1 MPTETPILSEHNKV
15 EYQPM
20 NNGEFDKSPTITFEQ
35 GYAIRGIAMIIIIF
49 VHSINEY
56 ECYNSALSNML
67 LIPYFG
73 VFACSIFFFMSGY
86 GVLSSLSA
94 NKNNTSFSY
103 ILRQIVK
110 IMTPVALVYV
120 INSILLPY
128 TTSYNNVSINH
139 INIMRLSLPEG
150 TDIWFI
156 KIILFDYITTFLLF
170 KIVKKHL
177 RLLLS
182 ITIVQVLLIVV
193 LYICKFG
200 AYWYVS
206 NLCFVFGAS
215 YTLYAKLIKKY
226 IGLLALI
233 LTTCYICMINGIIS
247 APIQIINNIVFC
259 IITIYYFSNK
269 AKWPKWL
276 QFIGKNSLYYYLF
289 NIPIMWLI
297 PSGNIHF
304 SVYFIANIIFTTIF
318 ILLYKKV
325 NKLIKTA

>member
-1 MPTETPILSEHNKV
+1 MTPDTPQLNDHNKQ
-15 EYQPM
+15 EYPPM
-20 NNGEFDKSPTITFEQ
+20 HSGEFDKLQIITFEQ
-35 GYAIRGIAMIIIIF
+35 GYAIRGIAMLLIIF

-56 ECYNSALSNML
+56 ECYNSVLSNVL
-67 LIPYFG
+67 LIPHFG
-73 VFACSIFFFMSGY
+73 VLGCSIFFFVSGY
-86 GVLSSLSA
+86 GVLSSL
-94 NKNNTSFSY
+94 NTNRNNTSFFY

-128 TTSYNNVSINH
+128 TTSYNNVSIDYL
-139 INIMRLSLPEG
+139 NIMRLCLPEG

-170 KIVKKHL
+170 KLVKKHL

-182 ITIVQVLLIVV
+182 ITIAQVVLITI

-200 AYWYVS
+200 SYWYVS

-215 YTLYAKLIKKY
+215 YTLYAKQVKKY
-226 IGLLALI
+226 IGILTLI

-247 APIQIINNIVFC
+247 APIQIINNIAFC
-259 IITIYYFSNK
+259 IITIYYLSNK

-289 NIPIMWLI
+289 NIPVMWLI
-297 PSGNIHF
+297 PSNNIHF
-304 SVYFIANIIFTTIF
+304 SVYFIANIIFTTI
-318 ILLYKKV
+318 IVLLYIKV
-325 NKLIKTA
+325 DKLIK